1 MLNKRSREVDK
12 AKNGE
17 VGEVILER
25 PEVDS
30 VGVKVCQYPVEL
42 LGDQTDLLRLI

>member
-25 PEVDS
+25 LEIHS
-30 VGVKVCQYPVEL
+30 VGVKTC
-42 LGDQTDLLRLI
+42 